1 MGPIPGDERG
11 AEGGVHVHVERLR
24 GEGRMCEVLRG
35 SSGVGVGG
43 GDLGI
48 TRREICGCASRVWV
62 CVFTIRNK

>member
-35 SSGVGVGG
+35 SSGVGVGV
-43 GDLGI
+43 GI
-48 TRREICGCASRVWV
+48 
-62 CVFTIRNK
+62 